1 MSEDD
6 AVVVSTN
13 RPLYGVS
20 WLNMRLIRVNRSS
33 PLLQKSLLFYYY
45 YFPSRQ
51 VSRHCHPCAPLL
63 SANSNNKIDNNAQ
76 RHPVDAIRLVAQPV
90 SQEHNLCRDGP
101 ATLRLEGER
110 RRGKRRRENGLH
122 VHSQRTGNYR
132 RAGYGP
138 VLLRPAAG
146 AAYSSFDNSPRST
159 ELRAT
164 PRFD

>member
-20 WLNMRLIRVNRSS
+20 WLNMRLNPSQPFVSFAPKEFRTID
-33 PLLQKSLLFYYY
+33 
-45 YFPSRQ
+45 YFPSGQ
-51 VSRHCHPCAPLL
+51 ISRHCHPCAPLL

-110 RRGKRRRENGLH
+110 RRGNRRRENGLH